1 MQYIFKNWTS
11 GNNDH
16 IDKFIKDT
24 QLSAHT
30 FTFNA
35 LEWISYDKFYD
46 IKFIAKENVTFE
58 FINEISAHNK
68 LKVGRSECHLNKFI
82 L

>member
-1 MQYIFKNWTS
+1 MPISDGKEKVLMVCVMQYIFKNWTS

-35 LEWISYDKFYD
+35 LEWISYDKFY
-46 IKFIAKENVTFE
+46 KFIAKGGLMDV
-58 FINEISAHNK
+58 
-68 LKVGRSECHLNKFI
+68 
-82 L
+82 